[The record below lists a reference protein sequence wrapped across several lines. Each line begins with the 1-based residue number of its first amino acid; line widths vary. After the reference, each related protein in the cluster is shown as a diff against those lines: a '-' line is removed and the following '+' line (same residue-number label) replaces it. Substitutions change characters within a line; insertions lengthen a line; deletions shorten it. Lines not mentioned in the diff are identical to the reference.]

1 VAEPGLDVLIG
12 EWETE
17 IPLPDGVVRGHVSVE
32 RLGEFL
38 VYHGTVERAEFPDS
52 VSILDAARGKMHYFD
67 TRGVARVLDLDL
79 TGRVLTLS
87 REDED
92 WDQRFVGEISDDGN
106 AIDGAW
112 ERSEEPGSP
121 LQHDFDM
128 SYRRVG

>member
-1 VAEPGLDVLIG
+1 VAEHGLDLLIG

-38 VYHGTVERAEFPDS
+38 VYRGTVERPEFPDS
-52 VSILDAARGKMHYFD
+52 VSVLDPGRGRMHYFD
-67 TRGVARVLDLDL
+67 TRGVARVLDLDM

-87 REDED
+87 RSGED
-92 WDQRFVGEISDDGN
+92 WDQRYVGEVSEDGQT
-106 AIDGAW
+106 IEGAW

-121 LQHDFDM
+121 LKHDFDM
-128 SYRRVG
+128 NYRRVG